1 MKVRWIN
8 SLRGLVYLGLV
19 EIQTVKINFLTY
31 VHRIFEYL
39 TKKNQRVQRF
49 KFFWLFRVFVLS
61 YKANSKRRK

>member
-8 SLRGLVYLGLV
+8 SLRKLVYLGLV

-39 TKKNQRVQRF
+39 TKKNQRVQ
-49 KFFWLFRVFVLS
+49 
-61 YKANSKRRK
+61 

>member
-49 KFFWLFRVFVLS
+49 KFCWLFRVFVLS